1 MKQDTTIELV
11 ETFFKVFRLMKQEM
25 SYTNNLTHLSIL
37 QIQALFFLKQESE
50 DKKVTMGDIAE
61 YFHIELSSATSLL
74 NKLCEQKLV
83 ERQSDDKD
91 RRLVIIV
98 LTAQGKALLEK
109 AMSERRQ
116 KLEKTLSYLS
126 EKEKTDLLKIFR
138 TLNEKLQ
145 KQNEN

>member
-1 MKQDTTIELV
+1 MKQDVTIELI
-11 ETFFKVFRLMKQEM
+11 ETFFKVFRLMKTKM

-37 QIQALFFLKQESE
+37 QVQALFFLKQNT

-61 YFHIELSSATSLL
+61 YFQIELPSATSLL

-98 LTAQGKALLEK
+98 LTSQGKALLQQ

-116 KLEKTLSYLS
+116 KLEKTLAYLS
-126 EKEKTDLLKIFR
+126 EKEKMDLLKIFK

>member
-1 MKQDTTIELV
+1 MKQDTTIDLIEA
-11 ETFFKVFRLMKQEM
+11 FFKVFRQMKQEM

-37 QIQALFFLKQESE
+37 QIQALFFLKQESSR
-50 DKKVTMGDIAE
+50 KVTMGDIAE
-61 YFHIELSSATSLL
+61 YFHIELPSATSLL

-126 EKEKTDLLKIFR
+126 EKEKMDLLNIFK
-138 TLNEKLQ
+138 TLNVKLQ

>member
-11 ETFFKVFRLMKQEM
+11 EAFFKVFRLMKQEM

-37 QIQALFFLKQESE
+37 QIQALFFLKQES
-50 DKKVTMGDIAE
+50 DKKIAMGDIAE
-61 YFHIELSSATSLL
+61 YFHIELPSATSLL
-74 NKLCEQKLV
+74 NKLCEQELV

-126 EKEKTDLLKIFR
+126 EKEKMDLLRIFK

>member
-1 MKQDTTIELV
+1 MKRDTTMDLV

-37 QIQALFFLKQESE
+37 QIQALFFLKQNAE
-50 DKKVTMGDIAE
+50 KKVTMGDIAE
-61 YFHIELSSATSLL
+61 YFHIELPSATSLL
-74 NKLCEQKLV
+74 NKLCEQKFV

-98 LTAQGKALLEK
+98 LTPQGKALLEK
-109 AMSERRQ
+109 AMSERRG

-126 EKEKTDLLKIFR
+126 EKEKLDLLKIFK
-138 TLNEKLQ
+138 TLNDKLQ